1 MNVKNFLLVLFSVL
15 VLVKLILSTT
25 INSPHI
31 VLDESLY
38 FIEASNIWNYH
49 SYFMHGYGAQYPPL
63 YPLLISAAG
72 YFNSTIIGFKAI
84 LIINA
89 FISSTIIFP
98 SYYLAREWLNEHK
111 SFAIAILAGIIPA
124 SFIYSFTAMSEN
136 LFFPL
141 FLSSVYF
148 TKKVLDEDNF
158 KNNAVVG
165 IFISLAVLTKL
176 TGLVLVGVYVI
187 VKVFMYV
194 KNKPI

>member
-63 YPLLISAAG
+63 YPLLISTAG
-72 YFNSTIIGFKAI
+72 YFNSTIIGFKAV